1 MIRTKGVVHFTI
13 PVRDARRA
21 EEFYAKVMGMQVV
34 QRVPPQGMVFM
45 KSGENFFVLTESQ
58 GPVGSP
64 PADKHLIHTA
74 FQVDA
79 AEYDAALATLR
90 ENGVEIV
97 YAEDREAGVF
107 PGLQTYFR
115 DPDGNMLE
123 IIALRGRDRP

>member
-13 PVRDARRA
+13 PVRDWKRA
-21 EEFYAKVMGMQVV
+21 EAFYTKVMGFEVV
-34 QRVPPQGMVFM
+34 QRVPPTGMVFM
-45 KSGENFFVLTESQ
+45 KSGENFFVLTESK

-64 PADKHLIHTA
+64 PEDKHLVHTA

-79 AEYDAALATLR
+79 DKYDAALATLK
-90 ENGVEIV
+90 ENGVEVV
-97 YAEDREAGVF
+97 YEEDRREGVF
-107 PGLQTYFR
+107 PGRQTYFR